1 MRLQVRFQEE
11 QDLNIRFLPDST
23 TFAPDFGEIQTIH
36 DMNYNIIDVINS
48 LADKSDDFFSK
59 GEVDSSKIAQSE
71 ESLGVNFSKDFW
83 KYTQKFGYIEVD
95 GMELCGVVDSRHV
108 STVIRTQNM
117 RELFSDFPMD
127 CYVIESVGIDN
138 AVMVQK
144 PDGKIYQF
152 LSKILYLCTSF
163 RTKTQ

>member
-1 MRLQVRFQEE
+1 MSFIKME
-11 QDLNIRFLPDST
+11 Q
-23 TFAPDFGEIQTIH
+23 
-36 DMNYNIIDVINS
+36 NIIEVINS
-48 LADKSDDFFSK
+48 LADESEDFFSK
-59 GEVDSSKIAQSE
+59 GGVESSKIAKAE

-83 KYTQKFGYIEVD
+83 EYTHNFGYIEVD

-144 PDGKIYQF
+144 SDGKIYQF
-152 LSKILYLCTSF
+152 LHGHELLFAADSLSEYLLNGGDF
-163 RTKTQ
+163 RKERVEYWKARSND

>member
-1 MRLQVRFQEE
+1 
-11 QDLNIRFLPDST
+11 
-23 TFAPDFGEIQTIH
+23 
-36 DMNYNIIDVINS
+36 MNYNIIDVINS

-59 GEVDSSKIAQSE
+59 GEVESSKIAQAE

-144 PDGKIYQF
+144 SDGKIYQF
-152 LSKILYLCTSF
+152 LHGHDLLFAANSLCEYLLNGGDF
-163 RTKTQ
+163 RKERIDYWKARAND

>member
-1 MRLQVRFQEE
+1 
-11 QDLNIRFLPDST
+11 
-23 TFAPDFGEIQTIH
+23 
-36 DMNYNIIDVINS
+36 MNYNIIDVINS

-59 GEVDSSKIAQSE
+59 GEVESSKIAQAE
-71 ESLGVNFSKDFW
+71 KSLGVNFSKDFW

-108 STVIRTQNM
+108 SIVIRTQNM

-144 PDGKIYQF
+144 SDGKIYQF
-152 LSKILYLCTSF
+152 LHGHDLLFAADSLSEYLLNGGDF
-163 RTKTQ
+163 RKERVEYWKARSND